1 MFKKLCLITIG
12 LGLITAL
19 PVVAQELAIPRFVSF
34 RRSEVNLRTGPGNRY
49 PIKYVYYVQNYPV
62 EVIDEYEL
70 WRQIREV
77 DGTVGWVHRRLLSGV
92 RYIIT
97 TKNGVL
103 YKKPD
108 NTSATVAYVQKGSLA
123 KLEECPPHSD
133 FCEVL
138 FVFNDKKYQG
148 WLEKSSFYGVYP
160 HEVVQ

>member
-108 NTSATVAYVQKGSLA
+108 NTSATVA
-123 KLEECPPHSD
+123 
-133 FCEVL
+133 
-138 FVFNDKKYQG
+138 
-148 WLEKSSFYGVYP
+148 
-160 HEVVQ
+160 